1 MSSQNK
7 TSGKLTGFAIIALRA
22 TIKALE
28 LNAGQNRSNGEYRYE
43 IPRTTSPEQP
53 VTARIYRVADGKDVE
68 GYNRSLDEWAKA
80 GKQIRLA
87 FIGLKSE
94 KLDLEDGDDQIGSVR
109 FTLNAING
117 QAYLTVDGDRV
128 SGKPETIADWSKL
141 GRDVE
146 KPLFES
152 LKAAQEYGSK
162 DGEQQARDRMIAL
175 GIIRDPRQLG
185 EQT

>member
-1 MSSQNK
+1 MTSQNK
-7 TSGKLTGFAIIALRA
+7 NNGKLTGFAIIALRA

-28 LNAGQNRSNGEYRYE
+28 LNAGQTRSAGEYRYE
-43 IPRTTSPEQP
+43 IPKVSADEAP
-53 VTARIYRVADGKDVE
+53 TARIYTVANGEDVA
-68 GYNRSLDEWAKA
+68 GYNKSLDEWAKS

-94 KLDLEDGDDQIGSVR
+94 KISLEDGENKPNSVR
-109 FTLNAING
+109 YTLNAITG
-117 QAYLTVDGDRV
+117 EAYLTCNGTPV
-128 SGKPETIADWSKL
+128 SGKPTTVADWSKV

-162 DGEQQARDRMIAL
+162 DGEEEARAKMIAL
-175 GIIRDPRQLG
+175 GIIRDPRRIG
-185 EQT
+185 EHNQ

>member
-1 MSSQNK
+1 MSNQTKNA
-7 TSGKLTGFAIIALRA
+7 GKLTGFAIIALRA

-28 LNAGQNRSNGEYRYE
+28 LNSGQSRSNGEYRYE
-43 IPRTTSPEQP
+43 IPKQTSPDQTL
-53 VTARIYRVADGKDVE
+53 TARIYRVATGEDVE
-68 GYNRSLDEWAKA
+68 GFNLSLEEWAKS

-94 KLDLEDGDDQIGSVR
+94 KINLEDGEAKSGSVR
-109 FTLNAING
+109 YTLNAISG
-117 QAYLTVDGDRV
+117 QASLSRNGTPISD
-128 SGKPETIADWSKL
+128 KPTTIADWAKI

-162 DGEQQARDRMIAL
+162 DGEEEARAKMIAL
-175 GIIRDPRQLG
+175 GIIRDPRSAG
-185 EQT
+185 EQQ